1 MAKRRKG
8 KSLSGTIRQYLTDH
22 PEWLAS
28 ADTKAIVDQYK
39 ADHPNK
45 PVNSKVMQAIYN
57 MKSLMRKGEA
67 GVAKRKQSK
76 ATAQRIVQSAAASG
90 KRMAPLEMLEE
101 QIDDCMILA
110 KQIGRDTMLDVLM
123 NLHRARNA
131 VVVMLQA

>member
-8 KSLSGTIRQYLTDH
+8 RSLSGSIRQYLTEH
-22 PEWLAS
+22 PEWLS
-28 ADTKAIVDQYK
+28 SSDTKEIVDQYK
-39 ADHPNK
+39 ADHPGK
-45 PVNSKVMQAIYN
+45 SVNSKVMQAIYN

-76 ATAQRIVQSAAASG
+76 ATAQRIIQSAAASG
-90 KRMAPLEMLEE
+90 KRMAPLAMLEE

-110 KQIGRDTMLDVLM
+110 KHIGKDTMMDVLT

-131 VVVMLQA
+131 VVVMLQT